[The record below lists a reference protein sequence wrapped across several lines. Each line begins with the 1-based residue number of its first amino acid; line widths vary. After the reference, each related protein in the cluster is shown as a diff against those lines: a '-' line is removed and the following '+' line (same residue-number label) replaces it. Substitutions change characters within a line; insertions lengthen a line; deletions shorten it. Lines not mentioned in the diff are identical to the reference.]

1 MSMALSDRMRI
12 IINECGLKQKAFAKS
27 IDATDSY
34 ISKLLRD
41 ESGMSNRTAMVIEQ
55 LYGYSKDWI
64 ISGKEPK
71 MQTGWGPNFT
81 SLQKRIINAVE
92 KMDEDQQRLLLDYIE
107 FLKKSAKQQHRER
120 KAN

>member
-1 MSMALSDRMRI
+1 MALSDRMRI
-12 IINECGLKQKAFAKS
+12 VINECGLKQKAFAKS

-64 ISGKEPK
+64 ITGQEPK
-71 MQTGWGPNFT
+71 MLPGWGCNFT
-81 SLQKRIINAVE
+81 SLQKRIIRAVE
-92 KMDEDQQRLLLDYIE
+92 QMDEDQHRLLLDYIE
-107 FLKKSAKQQHRER
+107 FLKKPADQQR
-120 KAN
+120 KAK